1 MNENI
6 GFISTR
12 FAGTDG
18 VSLESA
24 KWAKVL
30 WDYEHRSF
38 WYAGRLDR
46 SPDTSYC
53 VPEAYFE
60 NPENVWINDRIWGK
74 TFRNPLVSHRIRDV
88 AEYLKT
94 TLYEYVNKYD
104 LRILIIQNA
113 LTIPMHVPL
122 GIAITEFLA
131 ETRIP
136 AIAHHHDFYWERVRF
151 SVNAISDYLDL
162 AFPPRDPELQHV
174 VINQAAREE
183 LSWRKGVSSE
193 LIPNVFDF
201 ETPPPSPDEYTKDL
215 RADLGFAEDDIII
228 LQPTR
233 IVPRK
238 GIEHSIK
245 LLEALNNPR
254 MKLVISHSAG
264 DEGYEYKSM
273 LEELARDSGI
283 ELRFIDDRIGE
294 IRQVDTEG
302 NKTYTLWDLYPFV
315 DFVTYPSLYEGFGN
329 AFLEA
334 IYFRLP
340 ILINRYSIFARD
352 IEPKGFRV
360 PLMDGY
366 LTRQVVDDV
375 RRLLGDEAYRRSAV
389 EHNYAVA
396 TKFFS
401 YSVLR
406 RSLRTLITNIKG
418 LEQL

>member
-24 KWAKVL
+24 KWAQVL
-30 WDYEHRSF
+30 EDYEHRSF

-46 SPDTSYC
+46 PPEVSLC

-60 NPENVWINDRIWGK
+60 HPENLWINSRIWGK
-74 TFRNPLVSHRIRDV
+74 NFRDPLVSHRIRDV
-88 AEYLKT
+88 VEYLKT
-94 TLYEYVNKYD
+94 TLYEYVNNFD
-104 LRILIIQNA
+104 IRILIIQNA

-151 SVNAISDYLDL
+151 SVNAVSDYLDM

-201 ETPPPSPDEYTKDL
+201 ENPPPQPDEYTKDL
-215 RADLGFAEDDIII
+215 RADLGFAEDDILI

-233 IVPRK
+233 VVPRK

-245 LLEALNNPR
+245 LVESLNNPR
-254 MKLVISHSAG
+254 TKLVISHPAG
-264 DEGYEYKSM
+264 DEGYEYKHM
-273 LEELARDSGI
+273 LQELAHDSGVD
-283 ELRFIDDRIGE
+283 LRFIDDRIGE
-294 IRQVDTEG
+294 IRQVDSEG
-302 NKTYTLWDLYPFV
+302 KKTYTLWDLYPFV

-334 IYFRLP
+334 VYFKLP

-360 PLMDGY
+360 TLMNGY
-366 LTRQVVDDV
+366 LTRRVVNEV
-375 RRLLGDEAYRRSAV
+375 RRLLEDKNYRRRTV

-396 TKFFS
+396 QRFFS

-418 LEQL
+418 LEER